1 MKHFKLLRGY
11 VGPVGYVYAPYIP
24 TVIIERTM
32 QTPRESYYQRP
43 INRNY
48 YQTIQLT
55 GSGNTNIH

>member
-11 VGPVGYVYAPYIP
+11 VGRVGYVYAPYIP
-24 TVIIERTM
+24 MVIIERTM
-32 QTPRESYYQRP
+32 ETRESYHRRP
-43 INRNY
+43 INRRY